1 MAMRVDEEKQKEKIK
16 IQMSDF
22 LKKYKRRPTK
32 EEFYSKLEWQQK
44 FRQFF

>member
-16 IQMSDF
+16 IQMSAF

-32 EEFYSKLEWQQK
+32 KEF
-44 FRQFF
+44 